1 MEVVSREMEELV
13 SETNNL
19 VDLEI
24 RRQDSTLLI
33 ASIF

>member
-1 MEVVSREMEELV
+1 MEAVSREMEEQV